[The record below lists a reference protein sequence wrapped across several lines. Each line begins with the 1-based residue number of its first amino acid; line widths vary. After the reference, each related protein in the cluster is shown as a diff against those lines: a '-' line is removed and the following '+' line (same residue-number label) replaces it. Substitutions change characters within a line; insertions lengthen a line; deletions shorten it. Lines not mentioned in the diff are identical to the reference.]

1 MSGAADIFYRKMAEI
16 ALRAPDITSA
26 QDNEILRIIGEVRDV
41 FENNFDR
48 TWFALLIDGMP
59 IDTRTIREIRTL
71 VSLRAIYP
79 GEEWEVWQGVEDL
92 EEFIGHVKCFLL
104 PVLKERLGI
113 SWLAPGKRARDKTQL
128 IISKF
133 VAFTFPY
140 NLERLRVLTEKLK
153 ASLLFHYPFLA
164 LR

>member
-1 MSGAADIFYRKMAEI
+1 MRPHRKHRMAEI
-16 ALRAPDITSA
+16 ALQAPEVSA
-26 QDNEILRIIGEVRDV
+26 SQDSEILRIIAEVRDV

-59 IDTRTIREIRTL
+59 IDARTIREIRAL
-71 VSLRAIYP
+71 VSLRSIFP
-79 GEEWEVWQGVEDL
+79 GEEWEIRQGVEDL
-92 EEFIGHVKCFLL
+92 EKFIGHVKRFLL

-113 SWLAPGKRARDKTQL
+113 SWLAPGMRARDGTQL
-128 IISKF
+128 IIRKF

-164 LR
+164 ER

>member
-1 MSGAADIFYRKMAEI
+1 MAEI
-16 ALRAPDITSA
+16 ALHAPDIPSTS
-26 QDNEILRIIGEVRDV
+26 DNEILHIIAEVRDV

-71 VSLRAIYP
+71 VSLRSIYP
-79 GEEWEVWQGVEDL
+79 GEEWEIMQGVEDL
-92 EEFIGHVKCFLL
+92 EVFIGHVKRFLL
-104 PVLKERLGI
+104 PVLRERLGI
-113 SWLAPGKRARDKTQL
+113 SWLVPGKRARDRTQL
-128 IISKF
+128 IIRKF

-153 ASLLFHYPFLA
+153 ASLLFHYPFLT
-164 LR
+164 